1 MEGLMAR
8 KNPFANLM
16 GNEVAD
22 GNRATLD
29 YTVKGASKSILSSID
44 EIAAQAD
51 KLLEGHTVVDLDP
64 NIIDSSFVKD
74 RLDDDPSEFQDLL
87 IAIKERGQDSPI
99 LVRPHPKSMGRYMVV
114 FGHRRVQVAKAL
126 GRQVRAVI
134 REMDDQAHVI
144 AQGQENSARS
154 NLSFIE
160 RAIFAQR
167 LSRLHYDNE
176 NSTVLAAL
184 SVDKS
189 TLSKML
195 SVVSI
200 PEYVL
205 EKIGAAKSI
214 GRDRW
219 YELKMLLDKPA
230 NLERANIL
238 ISAQDFLSHSS
249 DDRFSALL
257 DHLKNRKKVRKGI
270 AHQNVR
276 KWVST
281 DKGVS
286 VDLKTD
292 GKTFTV
298 ALKAKDAVGFGEFL
312 SENLPD
318 LYTAYKQGTAVN

>member
-1 MEGLMAR
+1 MAR

-22 GNRATLD
+22 GNQPVLD
-29 YTVKGASKSILSSID
+29 YTVKGASKSIMSSID

-51 KLLEGHTVVDLDP
+51 KLLEGHTVVELDP

-74 RLDDDPSEFQDLL
+74 RLNDDPSEFQDLL
-87 IAIKERGQDSPI
+87 TAIKERGQDSPI

-114 FGHRRVQVAKAL
+114 FGHRRVEVARAL
-126 GRQVRAVI
+126 GRQVNAVI

-167 LSRLHYDNE
+167 LSRLQYDNE

-184 SVDKS
+184 SIDRS

-200 PEYVL
+200 PEAIL
-205 EKIGAAKSI
+205 ERIGAAKGV

-230 NLERANIL
+230 NLERANSL
-238 ISAQDFLSHSS
+238 ISSQDFISQMS
-249 DDRFSALL
+249 DDRFGALL
-257 DHLKNRKKVRKGI
+257 EHLKSRRKVRKGI
-270 AHQNVR
+270 VHQSVR
-276 KWVST
+276 KWVPT
-281 DKGVS
+281 DKGVAI
-286 VDLKTD
+286 DLKTD
-292 GKTFTV
+292 GKSFTM
-298 ALKAKDAVGFGEFL
+298 ALRAKDAVGFGEFL
-312 SENLPD
+312 SQNLSD
-318 LYTAYKQGTAVN
+318 LYEAYKREKTVN